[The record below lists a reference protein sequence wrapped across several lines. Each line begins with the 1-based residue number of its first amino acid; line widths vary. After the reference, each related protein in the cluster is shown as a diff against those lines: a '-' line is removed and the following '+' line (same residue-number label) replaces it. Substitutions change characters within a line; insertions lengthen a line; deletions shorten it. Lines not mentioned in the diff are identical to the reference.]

1 MRFASLDDEGKRFMA
16 RQSLTYQ
23 LATISEDAIGPADRM
38 FQKRFGLHV
47 HEIRVLRLID
57 DQPGVTF
64 TELAR
69 QTKIERTATSRILS
83 RLIKGGYVRRK
94 IDESDARHF
103 KLTTTAKARAL
114 REKAD
119 PLTEELENLVLSVLN
134 PAQRK
139 QLATIVA
146 ALMNWLHSGFPQEL
160 AERYP
165 DAFESVRK
173 AKRDS

>member
-1 MRFASLDDEGKRFMA
+1 MA
-16 RQSLTYQ
+16 RQSVTYR
-23 LATISEDAIGPADRM
+23 LATISEDAISPADRM
-38 FQKRFGLHV
+38 FLKRFGLHV

-103 KLTTTAKARAL
+103 KLTATAKARAL
-114 REKAD
+114 RAKAD
-119 PLTEELENLVLSVLN
+119 PLTEELEDLVLSVLK

-139 QLATIVA
+139 QFETIVV
-146 ALMNWLHSGFPQEL
+146 ALTNWLHSGFPREL

-165 DAFESVRK
+165 ETFESVRK
-173 AKRDS
+173 AKREP